1 MSESPVFDDG
11 NWATGDPEDPAAEL
25 VARVETRE
33 GAPDQCTLHPTGLD
47 DVDLM
52 THWVTA
58 DEGSFV
64 DVTAIR

>member
-11 NWATGDPEDPAAEL
+11 NWMTGGAGDPNAEL
-25 VARVETRE
+25 VARIEARE

-52 THWVTA
+52 THWLTA
-58 DEGSFV
+58 DEGTYVSV
-64 DVTAIR
+64 ESMR